1 MPEYRGDVSQV
12 AGAATVAANHEDP
25 NNTSI
30 FKQIFSMLSPTQLPK
45 YLAEDLLALSGAPA
59 GKAGRDKHDP
69 IRHDPIRLAH
79 LT

>member
-30 FKQIFSMLSPTQLPK
+30 LKQIFSMLSPKLPK